1 MKSFILILL
10 LQCVIL
16 IVISQPTKKLTDI
29 DDKSNKNYGAQSYSS
44 TSKSKPHP
52 CRTNQY
58 FDVDKGQCLS
68 VYGGGKALY
77 INNTKSCGTN
87 VLKPHC
93 TNPRYYYQ
101 CKEDKTILVQC
112 PQHRHFESRLQKCV
126 LVSHEEYA
134 STQLKS
140 NASNLAKP
148 FDCHKQGSY
157 PVPNNCGLFY
167 TCTIYGYRMYQNFY
181 TCPKNMVYDA
191 EMEMCKPS
199 STCQQSNQPLCS
211 DNNGKEIM
219 TLEEAEKPMHPSKM
233 ISTGNNEKSMMCE
246 TIFTNDEETTTTTPY
261 NDHEIILTTASY
273 TEPSVSQFPGTSDSN
288 AIVITTERAS
298 EMSRSTNIHDSV
310 VYTTEMYSTNP
321 KETMLNHEANSATEM
336 GRNEESEITTSRGPM
351 EEEHSTIAMEKTDEQ
366 SITEIG
372 DINTT
377 PLILDD
383 PTTSST
389 NAEVQQTSA
398 ERNSC
403 ESCLEMTTTA
413 EPGIEEQHTEI
424 ASTTI
429 GQQITTTAAPAISAD
444 PTTPHKTEMEVQTN
458 TEGRSNEA
466 ITTGEPDIEPQH
478 ITVASSTIG
487 QLISTTAASAT
498 SADPTTL
505 YNTEAE
511 VETSTE
517 GRSGEIITTRE
528 PDLEEQHTKIAST
541 KIGHLISTTA
551 ASTISADPTT
561 PSNTE
566 PEIQTNTEGRS
577 GEIITTR
584 EPDLKEQHTKI
595 ALTKI
600 GHLISTTAAPAISA
614 DPTTPSNIEP
624 EIQTNTEGR
633 SSEAITTGEPDVEE
647 QHTEITL
654 TTIGQLITTAVPSI
668 SADPTTP
675 SSTET
680 EIQRGTEISSTVRS
694 PEIYATQD
702 PISEEQRDVTP
713 ESEIIQ
719 STSTEFGSTD
729 VPAAVSVDP
738 TLSNTEENVQRGTEL
753 SSDEPSKI
761 GTSEQPNAKQ
771 GCITTAA
778 KIIQQPTTNILRDST
793 TPGYTGT
800 ETQGTTEVIPTDLS
814 LGVSSNEK
822 PNLEEQQNAS
832 TTEESKE
839 ESTTEIGTTDVT
851 PIISTGTTMAN
862 KVITDRN
869 KKSEHDNRETDEQ
882 GSVDFAPTISPS
894 TESGDEDAMFGST
907 HHNNLDRVTITESP
921 SLVSTGGEPLL
932 EDNSTADDNIAKIS
946 TRMSNVDVT
955 ESTDKIFTDSVTN
968 SADPSSTLHYSGND
982 FALSTSTDAANYVD
996 KMTESIIKDEKPT
1009 ENFTPPLNTV
1019 STDPIFVGN
1028 NASGSTTVSAS
1039 STIDNSFVDSTSTAM
1054 SVTTFSI
1061 NDVSESSTLPVLPE
1075 PSTKENTL
1083 SKKEESNTSPTTESN
1098 IMGTDFSTEVNT
1110 MFTIPNNSNLDNVE
1124 HVTEGFTTSSTDTS
1138 INETG
1143 KSVSQEDGLS
1153 TTTTTKEMNTD
1164 STSNNTTRPSK
1175 FNFINKKSH
1184 FKSLYRHLYSWI
1196 ADKKNAF
1203 HQNKSIVEKDS
1214 IKDNTI
1220 IGMRIQELR

>member
-1 MKSFILILL
+1 MGQYICPHPDYDFIDPKTQQPKGCTKENKAKVLCLAADGLICTETKNNTFKKDISCKWTNGYSFETSLL
-10 LQCVIL
+10 LSIFLGMFGADRFYLGYPALGLLKLSTLGFLFLGQFADVIL
-16 IVISQPTKKLTDI
+16 IATQIVGPADGSHYVMPYYGAGIHIDI

-413 EPGIEEQHTEI
+413 EP
-424 ASTTI
+424 
-429 GQQITTTAAPAISAD
+429 
-444 PTTPHKTEMEVQTN
+444 
-458 TEGRSNEA
+458 
-466 ITTGEPDIEPQH
+466 
-478 ITVASSTIG
+478 
-487 QLISTTAASAT
+487 
-498 SADPTTL
+498 
-505 YNTEAE
+505 
-511 VETSTE
+511 
-517 GRSGEIITTRE
+517 
-528 PDLEEQHTKIAST
+528 
-541 KIGHLISTTA
+541 
-551 ASTISADPTT
+551 
-561 PSNTE
+561 
-566 PEIQTNTEGRS
+566 
-577 GEIITTR
+577 
-584 EPDLKEQHTKI
+584 
-595 ALTKI
+595 
-600 GHLISTTAAPAISA
+600 
-614 DPTTPSNIEP
+614 
-624 EIQTNTEGR
+624 
-633 SSEAITTGEPDVEE
+633 
-647 QHTEITL
+647 
-654 TTIGQLITTAVPSI
+654 
-668 SADPTTP
+668 
-675 SSTET
+675 ET

-1214 IKDNTI
+1214 VMELIHTYSIKTMSQNI
-1220 IGMRIQELR
+1220 ILSIASVVLSIADKLRHHIQRILTKIL